1 MLVGKNPTKHKPNQH
16 TVALDLSKQLLVSF
30 QCQCNE
36 LAQLEE
42 ELPDQPQ

>member
-1 MLVGKNPTKHKPNQH
+1 MLIEKTNKTQNKQKA
-16 TVALDLSKQLLVSF
+16 VALDLSKQLLVSF

-42 ELPDQPQ
+42 ELLDQP